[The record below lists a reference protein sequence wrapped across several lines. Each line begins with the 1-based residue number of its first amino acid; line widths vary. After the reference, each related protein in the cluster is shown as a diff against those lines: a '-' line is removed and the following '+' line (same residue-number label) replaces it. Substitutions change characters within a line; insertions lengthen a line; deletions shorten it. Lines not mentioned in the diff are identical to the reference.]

1 MSSLSESSILS
12 GASGTTTAAAA
23 HQVSQS
29 IRFNQEAKSFMHRS
43 VPGSAVGATTSTI
56 SMWVKIGGYAI
67 SAGTTNYIM
76 GAFYGSNGRYG
87 SVTFTTSGQL
97 QYYAQLNGAS
107 TSISPS
113 PSYVL
118 VFQTNRLFRD
128 ISAWYHLLLVHD
140 TTQDEANER
149 VRLYVNGEREE
160 DFSSFTPGSKDRTY
174 WFGGTGYVSAFG
186 AYESNASYAQNLYFD
201 GYMSDICLISGT
213 AYGPETFGE
222 FDTNGIWRPIAI
234 DTSSISFGAQGAY
247 LNGSSGTPTDDQSGN
262 GNNYTAVN
270 LDAHDIVKDTPT
282 NNFCIL
288 NSLDKYSYDSGQTVR
303 GVRDQG
309 LSFVSKPAGN
319 QNGFGAG
326 NMAVKSGKWY
336 YELYTTTYP
345 STEAFGF
352 GYADV
357 QDCATATASPTRDF
371 GLSNRHTGSAYS
383 SWFWGTS
390 SSVAT
395 GLTPFQNDKIIGVYT
410 DFDNNEFKIY
420 VDGSLYGSV
429 DFDSTSPT
437 DNLTIGGIDWVPR
450 FTLANDQVAK
460 INVNFGQD
468 DSFNGNKTSGSAAAS
483 DDNGFGKFYYT
494 PLSGYLAICS
504 RNLGA

>member
-12 GASGTTTAAAA
+12 GASGSTGTAAA

-29 IRFNQEAKSFMHRS
+29 IRFNQEAKSFMYRS
-43 VPGSAVGATTSTI
+43 VPGSAAGATTSTI
-56 SMWVKIGGYAI
+56 SMWFKLGGYAI
-67 SAGTTNYIM
+67 GAGTTNYM
-76 GAFYGSNGRYG
+76 FGAFYGSNGRYG
-87 SVTFTTSGQL
+87 SLTFTTDGKL

-107 TSISPS
+107 SSISPS

-118 VFQTNRLFRD
+118 VFKTNRSFRD
-128 ISAWYHLLLVHD
+128 VSAWYHLLLVHD

-149 VRLYVNGEREE
+149 VRLYINGEREE
-160 DFSSFTPGSKDRTY
+160 DFSSFTPGSKNRTY

-186 AYESNASYAQNLYFD
+186 AYESNASYAQNFYFD

-222 FDTNGIWRPIAI
+222 FDSYGIWRPIEI
-234 DTSSISFGAQGAY
+234 NTSSISFGAQGAY

-262 GNNYTAVN
+262 GNNYTANN
-270 LDAHDIVKDTPT
+270 LDAHDIVKDSPT

-309 LSFVSKPAGN
+309 LAWISKPAGN

-326 NMAVKSGKWY
+326 TMAVKSGKWY
-336 YELYTTTYP
+336 YELYTQSYP
-345 STEAFGF
+345 AGEALGF
-352 GYADV
+352 GYAD
-357 QDCATATASPTRDF
+357 QQSCAVVSSGSLRDF
-371 GLSNRHTGSAYS
+371 GLSNRYTTSAYT
-383 SWFWGTS
+383 SWFWGTNS
-390 SSVAT
+390 STST
-395 GLTPFQNDKIIGVYT
+395 GLTPYGQGVIIGVYT
-410 DFDNNEFKIY
+410 DFDNNELKVY
-420 VDGSLYGSV
+420 KDNVHYGTV

-437 DNLTIGGIDWVPR
+437 DNLTSEGLDWVPR
-450 FTLANDQVAK
+450 FTLANDQTAK
-460 INVNFGQD
+460 VYVNFGQD
-468 DSFNGNKTSGSAAAS
+468 DSFNGYKTSGSAAAS

-494 PLSGYLAICS
+494 PLTGYLAICS
-504 RNLGA
+504 QNLGA